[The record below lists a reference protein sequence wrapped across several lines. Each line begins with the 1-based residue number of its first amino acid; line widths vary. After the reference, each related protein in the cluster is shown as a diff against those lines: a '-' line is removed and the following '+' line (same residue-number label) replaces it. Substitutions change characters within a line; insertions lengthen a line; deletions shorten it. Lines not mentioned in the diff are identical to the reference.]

1 MKEETPRANRFYIGL
16 FGRRNSGKSSLV
28 NALTGQD
35 TAIVSDV
42 PGTTTDA
49 VQKNMELPGIGAAVI
64 VDTAGYDDEG
74 GLGTLRVERTRKMAR
89 KMDLALLVVSGMPD
103 EAESERRWLAC
114 FESEEIPVIAV
125 CNKMDTA
132 PDGELQAWER
142 KLGRTL
148 CAVSAMDGRG
158 LDVLRDAMAA
168 VYKRYDDLDDL
179 TGTLV
184 GEGDTVLLVM
194 PQDLQA
200 PKGRLIL
207 PQVQTLRNL
216 LDKHCL
222 VHCCTAES
230 LPAMLAALQSP
241 PALIITD
248 SQVFPAVEAQCPP
261 ATRLTSF
268 SVLFARQKGDIRSFV
283 DGADALRRLRPDA
296 RVLIA
301 EACTHVPLHEDIG
314 RVKLPR
320 LLRKRFGDRLSIDI
334 VSGNDFP
341 ENLSG
346 YDLVIHCGACMFTR
360 RHVMSRLRQARV
372 QHVPMTNYGVA
383 IACLTGILD
392 KVVYPD

>member
-1 MKEETPRANRFYIGL
+1 M
-16 FGRRNSGKSSLV
+16 V

-74 GLGTLRVERTRKMAR
+74 SLGTLRVERTRKMAR

-103 EAESERRWLAC
+103 EAESERRWLAF
-114 FESEEIPVIAV
+114 FESEEIPVIVV

-132 PDGELQAWER
+132 VSEVCRAWEQT
-142 KLGRTL
+142 LGCSV
-148 CAVSAMDGRG
+148 CAVSAKEHKG
-158 LDVLRDAMAA
+158 LEALRDAMAT
-168 VYKRYDDLDDL
+168 VYKRFDDLDDL

-184 GEGDTVLLVM
+184 SEGDTVLLVM

-207 PQVQTLRNL
+207 PQVQTIRNL

-222 VHCCTAES
+222 VHCCTADA
-230 LPAMLAALQSP
+230 LPAMLDALQSP

-248 SQVFPAVEAQCPP
+248 SQVFPLVESQCPP

-268 SVLFARQKGDIRSFV
+268 SVLFARQKGDIHSFV
-283 DGADALRRLRPDA
+283 AGAEALKQLRPDA
-296 RVLIA
+296 HVLIA

-320 LLRKRFGDRLSIDI
+320 LLRKRFGNQLSVDI
-334 VSGNDFP
+334 VSGTDFP
-341 ENLSG
+341 EDLSG

-360 RHVMSRLRQARV
+360 RHVMARLRQARV